1 MLLLKL
7 EAPFAVFRTFAAGS
21 FRPTAGFI
29 TPSAAYGLL
38 LNVAGIEMRHDDG
51 KSQMTMIKSGL
62 PLTNIAIAALEF
74 PLQHSIYQQLHN
86 YPVGENNKINDPEYP
101 DKKITQKAEGARR
114 CKGYKYNITPV
125 RRSFMSNIKAYIAIK
140 GNDELETWVIES
152 LAGRRP
158 RSYGLPF
165 LGDNNFLVD
174 RLEPVAEPKEAS
186 WFVVVNEAEERGV
199 RDHITRLTI
208 TIDRTNMTNT
218 RSALFAPVVEPCREI
233 PEKAWVQVGC

>member
-51 KSQMTMIKSGL
+51 KSQMTTIKRGL

-86 YPVGENNKINDPEYP
+86 YPVGSSGKERK
-101 DKKITQKAEGARR
+101 TTT
-114 CKGYKYNITPV
+114 KGNKYNITPA
-125 RRSFMSNIKAYIAIK
+125 RRSFMSNIKAYIAMRS
-140 GNDELETWVIES
+140 NDELEDWVMEG
-152 LAGRRP
+152 LVGKRP
-158 RSYGLPF
+158 RNYGLPF
-165 LGDNNFLVD
+165 LGDNNFLID
-174 RLEPVAEPKEAS
+174 RMEAVAEPKEAS
-186 WFVVVNEAEERGV
+186 WFVVVDEAEENGA

-208 TIDRTNMTNT
+208 TIDRVNMTNT
-218 RSALFAPVVEPCREI
+218 KSALFAPVAEPCRKI
-233 PEKAWVQVGC
+233 PEKAWVQVGY

>member
-38 LNVAGIEMRHDDG
+38 LNVAGVEMRHDDG
-51 KSQMTMIKSGL
+51 KSQMTTIKSGL
-62 PLTNIAIAALEF
+62 PSINIALAALEF

-86 YPVGENNKINDPEYP
+86 YPVGSSRKERK
-101 DKKITQKAEGARR
+101 TTT
-114 CKGYKYNITPV
+114 KGNKYNITPA

-140 GNDELETWVIES
+140 DNDELENWIIEG
-152 LAGRRP
+152 LTGRRP

-165 LGDNNFLVD
+165 LGDNNFLID
-174 RLEPVAEPKEAS
+174 RLELVAEPKEAS
-186 WFVVVNEAEERGV
+186 WFVVVDEAEEKGV

-208 TIDRTNMTNT
+208 IIDRANMANT
-218 RSALFAPVVEPCREI
+218 KSALFAPVSEPCREI
-233 PEKAWVQVGC
+233 PEKAWVEVGY

>member
-1 MLLLKL
+1 MLLLNL

-21 FRPTAGFI
+21 FRPTSGFI

-62 PLTNIAIAALEF
+62 PSINIAIAALEF

-86 YPVGENNKINDPEYP
+86 YPVGSSGKER
-101 DKKITQKAEGARR
+101 KATT
-114 CKGYKYNITPV
+114 KGNKYNITPA
-125 RRSFMSNIKAYIAIK
+125 RRSFMSNIKAYVAIK
-140 GNDELETWVIES
+140 GNDELETWVIEG
-152 LAGRRP
+152 LAGRKP

-174 RLEPVAEPKEAS
+174 RLEPVAEPKKAS
-186 WFVVVNEAEERGV
+186 WFVVVDEAEENGM

-208 TIDRTNMTNT
+208 TIDRANMANT
-218 RSALFAPVVEPCREI
+218 KSALFAPVAEPCRKI
-233 PEKAWVQVGC
+233 PEKAWIQVGY